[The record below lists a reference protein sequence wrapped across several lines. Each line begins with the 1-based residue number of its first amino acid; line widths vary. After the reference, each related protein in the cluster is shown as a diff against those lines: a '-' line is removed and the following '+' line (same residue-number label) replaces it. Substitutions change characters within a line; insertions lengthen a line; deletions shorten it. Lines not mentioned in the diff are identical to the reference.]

1 MKKIIQDLPLLSG
14 NLAYSTSFVLSTE
27 GWDTG
32 VFHNVF
38 AVASSA
44 AKTFVAAGVDI
55 VNNQVTS
62 TAHGFATGR
71 KFALTGAGLPAPLT
85 ATNYFAIAVDANTLK
100 FAATLADAIATT
112 PVPIDLTTVG
122 TGTSTMTPA
131 ALSAC
136 SIKLQES
143 NTNVAADFIDIAS
156 MTSTITVTGT
166 SIWKPNTD
174 AQFIKLVFTIT
185 DGQIA
190 FNSQL
195 VAKGS

>member
-14 NLAYSTSFVLSTE
+14 NLAFSTSVVVPTDF
-27 GWDTG
+27 WDSGT
-32 VFHNVF
+32 FHNVYT
-38 AVASSA
+38 VASSA

-62 TAHGFATGR
+62 VAHGFATGR
-71 KFALTGAGLPAPLT
+71 KIALTGAGLPTGLT
-85 ATNYFAIAVDANTLK
+85 ATNYWMIRIDDDTLQ

-112 PVPIDLTTVG
+112 PVPIDLTAIG
-122 TGTSTMTPA
+122 SGTSTMTPA

-143 NTNVAADFIDIAS
+143 NDGSDYIDIAS
-156 MTSTITVTGT
+156 MTSTITVNG
-166 SIWKPNTD
+166 SSFWKPNTD
-174 AQFIKLVFTIT
+174 AKYIKLVFTIT

-195 VAKGS
+195 CAKGS